1 MPERGAFG
9 RGAFGRGAHAHGAY
23 ARWGKRGFDI
33 VGAILLLALGL
44 PLLAGT
50 ALAVRLRLGRPV
62 LFRQWRAGRDG
73 VPFRL
78 VKLRSMEDG
87 AGGDAARLGP
97 LGRALRASAL
107 DELPQ
112 LFQVLSGRMSLV
124 GPRPL
129 LPEYGPR
136 YTPRQATRLLVRP
149 GLCGLAQSKG
159 RNRVPWEERL
169 EWDARYVERITF
181 AGDLRIL
188 WDCARMLW
196 RGEGATM
203 PGHATTARFD
213 APP

>member
-1 MPERGAFG
+1 MPE
-9 RGAFGRGAHAHGAY
+9 HGAY
-23 ARWGKRGFDI
+23 LRWGKRSLDI
-33 VGAILLLALGL
+33 LGALLLLALAV
-44 PLLAGT
+44 PLLLGT
-50 ALAVRLRLGRPV
+50 ALVVRLRLGRPV

-78 VKLRSMEDG
+78 LKFRSMGDV
-87 AGGDAARLGP
+87 AGSDAARLGP

-112 LFQVLSGRMSLV
+112 LLQVLTGRMSLV

-136 YTPRQATRLLVRP
+136 YTPRQATRLRVRP

-159 RNRVPWEERL
+159 RNGVPWEERL
-169 EWDARYVERITF
+169 EWDARYVERITL
-181 AGDLRIL
+181 AGDLQIL
-188 WDCARMLW
+188 RDCARMLW
-196 RGEGATM
+196 RGEGASL
-203 PGHATTARFD
+203 PGHATMPRFD